1 MSGPLNTSPDFS
13 LDASLSNSS
22 AIPAEN
28 PRIQDLYQKLAQHVD
43 QAKSVIRKTV
53 DTQMVKAYWLMGRD
67 IVEEEQSGEQRAG
80 YGQFVLQSLSQKLT
94 KKYGRGFSVDTL
106 ERIRKFYIAY
116 ESYQGFQEI
125 SAPLVRKSHSEISEM
140 AFRKLEPPQFSK
152 NLSWAHY
159 LLLIQVKREEARNF
173 YEIEAEKNN
182 WTKRE
187 LQRQIS
193 SFLFER
199 LEKTKKKNKITNTSL
214 ELENFG
220 HEITQAS
227 DSIKDPFVFDF
238 LDLPY
243 PGKKLKESTLETA
256 LIDHLQ
262 DFLLELGRGF
272 SFLARQKRLTLEGDH
287 FYADLVM
294 YHVILKCYVIIDL
307 KTNALSYGDLGQMQL
322 YVNYFDQKI
331 KMANDNPTI
340 GLVLCTQK
348 NDTMVKYTLGDNAK
362 QIFASNYQFH
372 LPTEEELT
380 KEIQRELDELN
391 FKNNLN
397 HQEPSH
403 V

>member
-1 MSGPLNTSPDFS
+1 MSDLKKLEDSRVDN
-13 LDASLSNSS
+13 
-22 AIPAEN
+22 
-28 PRIQDLYQKLAQHVD
+28 LYQKIATHIDHARVT
-43 QAKSVIRKTV
+43 VRKTV
-53 DTQMVKAYWLMGRD
+53 DTEMVKAYWLMGRD
-67 IVEEEQSGEQRAG
+67 IVEEEQFGEKRAG
-80 YGQFVLQSLSQKLT
+80 YGQAILQSLSEKLT
-94 KKYGRGFSVDTL
+94 KQYGRGFSVDTL
-106 ERIRKFYIAY
+106 ERARKFYLTY
-116 ESYQGFQEI
+116 EDYHGFQEI
-125 SAPLVRKSHSEISEM
+125 SAPVVRKSQTEISEM
-140 AFRKLEPPQFSK
+140 PFRKLEAPQFSP

-159 LLLIQVKREEARNF
+159 LILSKVKRKELRNF

-199 LEKTKKKNKITNTSL
+199 LEKTRKQKKNITS
-214 ELENFG
+214 ESEPESFG

-227 DSIKDPFVFDF
+227 DSIKDPFIFDF
-238 LDLPY
+238 LDIPY
-243 PGKKLKESTLETA
+243 PGKKLKESKLETA

-307 KTNALSYGDLGQMQL
+307 KTKALSYADLGQMQL

-331 KMANDNPTI
+331 KMPNDNPTI
-340 GLVLCTQK
+340 GLVLCTEK
-348 NDTMVKYTLGDNAK
+348 NDTMVKYTLGEKAA

-380 KEIQRELDELN
+380 VELKRELEELN
-391 FKNNLN
+391 FDNHLN
-397 HQEPSH
+397 TNTQEHSH

>member
-1 MSGPLNTSPDFS
+1 MSDFKKLEDS
-13 LDASLSNSS
+13 RVDN
-22 AIPAEN
+22 
-28 PRIQDLYQKLAQHVD
+28 LYQKIATHIDHARVT
-43 QAKSVIRKTV
+43 VRKTV
-53 DTQMVKAYWLMGRD
+53 DTEMVKAYWLMGRD
-67 IVEEEQSGEQRAG
+67 IVEEEQFGENRAG
-80 YGQFVLQSLSQKLT
+80 YGQAILQSLSEKLT
-94 KKYGRGFSVDTL
+94 KQYGRGFSVDTL
-106 ERIRKFYIAY
+106 ERARKFYLTY
-116 ESYQGFQEI
+116 EDYHGFQEI
-125 SAPLVRKSHSEISEM
+125 SAPVVRKSQTEISEM
-140 AFRKLEPPQFSK
+140 PFRKLEAPQFSH

-159 LLLIQVKREEARNF
+159 LILSKVKRKELRNF

-199 LEKTKKKNKITNTSL
+199 LEKTRKQKKNITS
-214 ELENFG
+214 ESEPESFG

-238 LDLPY
+238 LDIPY
-243 PGKKLKESTLETA
+243 PGKKLKESKLETA

-307 KTNALSYGDLGQMQL
+307 KTKALSYADLGQMQL

-331 KMANDNPTI
+331 KMPNDNPTI
-340 GLVLCTQK
+340 GLVLCTEK
-348 NDTMVKYTLGDNAK
+348 NDTMVKYTLGEKAA

-380 KEIQRELDELN
+380 VELKRELEELN
-391 FKNNLN
+391 FDNHLN
-397 HQEPSH
+397 TNTQEHSH